1 MSRTFRVMSAVVT
14 VLTFASAPAFAQ
26 SRTSRTQS
34 SRVPDRN
41 MFGLGMSTGL
51 YAPSSIDQNNGLY
64 LTVNGEGYFTPR
76 VSARAQFGGG
86 WSDIFGHSFPGTVK
100 PMVLLGNLVYNFEGG
115 KIHPYVT
122 GGGGMYHYRFT
133 EAGLNSS
140 DTKAGIDFGGGAEYF
155 FTRHDTLTGEVLFH
169 AVPGMADGHNADYKA
184 RFWTITGGYK
194 KYF

>member
-1 MSRTFRVMSAVVT
+1 MIRLMRTVSVVT
-14 VLTFASAPAFAQ
+14 LLALVAAPAFAQ
-26 SRTSRTQS
+26 VRRTQS
-34 SRVPDRN
+34 ARVPNRS

-51 YAPSSIDQNNGLY
+51 YAPSSIDQNNGWY
-64 LTVNGEGYFTPR
+64 LTANGEGYFTPR

-86 WSDIFGHSFPGTVK
+86 WSDIFGHSFAGTVK
-100 PMVLLGNLVYNFEGG
+100 PMVLLGNLVYNWEGG

-133 EAGLNSS
+133 EAGVDSS
-140 DTKAGIDFGGGAEYF
+140 NTKAGVDFGGGAEYF

-169 AVPGMADGHNADYKA
+169 AVPGMAQGHNADYKA